1 MKLINDVAIIL
12 NKKEISGSS
21 VLVTMFT
28 KEYGKIS
35 AIIFNA
41 RNSKKKHLASIM
53 PLSISDVELEIKSNS
68 KIIKNSILKKSFDK
82 SLLKIEKLQLSLY
95 VLHSLNQVL
104 EFDNPEEE
112 LYNKSIEIL
121 EYINELDENTFL
133 DVNFNIFILVT
144 FLRRLMIELGIYDIS
159 QLINQYGLIDEHKD
173 YITYSKNANLENTN
187 SLITMLNCF
196 QDYINNY
203 FNIKLDYKKILI
215 L

>member
-28 KEYGKIS
+28 KEHGKIS

-53 PLSISDVELEIKSNS
+53 PLSISDVELEIKFNS
-68 KIIKNSILKKSFDK
+68 KIIKNSILKKSFNK

-159 QLINQYGLIDEHKD
+159 QLINQYGLIDEYKD

>member
-68 KIIKNSILKKSFDK
+68 KIIKNSILKKSFNK

-159 QLINQYGLIDEHKD
+159 QLINQYGLIDEYKD

>member
-28 KEYGKIS
+28 KEHGKIS

-41 RNSKKKHLASIM
+41 RNSKKKHLASLM
-53 PLSISDVELEIKSNS
+53 PLSVSDVELEIKSNS

-82 SLLKIEKLQLSLY
+82 SLSKIEKLQLSLY

-112 LYNKSIEIL
+112 LYNKSMEIL
-121 EYINELDENTFL
+121 EYINELDEDTFV
-133 DVNFNIFILVT
+133 DINFNIFILVT

-159 QLINQYGLIDEHKD
+159 QLINQYGLFDEYKD
-173 YITYSKNANLENTN
+173 YIEYSKSANLENSE
-187 SLITMLNCF
+187 SLITILNCF

-203 FNIKLDYKKILI
+203 FNIRLDYKKILI

>member
-1 MKLINDVAIIL
+1 MKLINDEAIIL

-28 KEYGKIS
+28 KKHGKIS

-53 PLSISDVELEIKSNS
+53 PLSISDVEIEVKSNS
-68 KIIKNSILKKSFDK
+68 KIIRNTILKKSFDK

-104 EFDNPEEE
+104 EFDNLEEE
-112 LYNKSIEIL
+112 LYDKSIEIL
-121 EYINELDENTFL
+121 EYINGLDDDTLMNM
-133 DVNFNIFILVT
+133 NFNIFILVT
-144 FLRRLMIELGIYDIS
+144 FLRRLMIELGIYDIN
-159 QLINQYGLIDEHKD
+159 QLINQYGLFNEYRD
-173 YITYSKNANLENTN
+173 YLEYSKNGITKDTN
-187 SLITMLNCF
+187 SLVTMLNCF

-203 FNIKLDYKKILI
+203 FNIRLDYKKILI